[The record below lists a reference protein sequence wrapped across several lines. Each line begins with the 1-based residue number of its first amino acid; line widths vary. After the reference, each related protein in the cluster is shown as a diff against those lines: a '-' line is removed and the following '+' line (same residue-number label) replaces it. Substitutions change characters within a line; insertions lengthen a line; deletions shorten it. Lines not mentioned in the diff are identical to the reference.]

1 MDYLY
6 FILHETLTKGFK
18 MNINNNNVRI
28 TDIDISFGR
37 MIIIIFKC
45 MFASI
50 PAMILFYL
58 IAFGIMLALSSVP
71 FLIATMH

>member
-1 MDYLY
+1 
-6 FILHETLTKGFK
+6 

>member
-6 FILHETLTKGFK
+6 FILHEILTKGFK